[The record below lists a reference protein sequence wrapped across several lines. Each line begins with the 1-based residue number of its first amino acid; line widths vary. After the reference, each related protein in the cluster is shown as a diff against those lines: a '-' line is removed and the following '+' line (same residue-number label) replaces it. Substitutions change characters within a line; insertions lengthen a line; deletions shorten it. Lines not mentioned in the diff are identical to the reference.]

1 MKRTQTLLRLLAT
14 APKPKVVKRSNLYD
28 ESDTL
33 KFNRNKILLFT
44 ALDYQ
49 QKNII
54 TNKLP
59 LVIVCL
65 SRPTGSSPSE
75 EELCARNPAW
85 RWSRTA

>member
-1 MKRTQTLLRLLAT
+1 MERSSYQNLSLLLEHNLNNMKRTQTLLRLLAT

-54 TNKLP
+54 T
-59 LVIVCL
+59 
-65 SRPTGSSPSE
+65 
-75 EELCARNPAW
+75 
-85 RWSRTA
+85 